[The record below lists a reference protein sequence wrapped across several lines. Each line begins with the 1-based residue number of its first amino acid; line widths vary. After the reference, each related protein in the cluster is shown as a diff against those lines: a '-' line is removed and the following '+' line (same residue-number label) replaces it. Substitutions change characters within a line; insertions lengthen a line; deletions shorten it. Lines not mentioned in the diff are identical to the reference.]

1 MAVIVRK
8 KERPLHP
15 FEGDPYEEFIL
26 DAAAAIL
33 DERSDVTKVSAARS
47 YLKGHL
53 QVLKLVRGQ
62 VGMEKTRWLEYILGV
77 GKGSN

>member
-26 DAAAAIL
+26 DAAATVL
-33 DERSDVTKVSAARS
+33 DERSDSTKVSAARS

-53 QVLKLVRGQ
+53 QVLRLVRGQ
-62 VGMEKTRWLEYILGV
+62 VGMERSQWIQSILGMGV
-77 GKGSN
+77 R